1 MSTSP
6 LSQPASPENTH
17 SLPAAGV
24 SAPVDGVVGGARAK
38 GERPAWVQHA
48 FFGVRVGLGVAVG
61 KWAGDV
67 ASLHGARGAGAS
79 PRHRIEAMAAAFLVA
94 ATTAFVA
101 GGVLGAVLGVPMS
114 RSLRAARSW
123 WRAQADGVEGG
134 RTVAALALTLT
145 VLLAVWCEAT
155 YHLVLWLLFEF
166 SRPDTLILAITLSH
180 VLFAASIVLV
190 WAPVSRAARAAV
202 EAGWE
207 RPGLQPV
214 LSRPWP
220 VPALLGGGFLVA
232 LGVLAF
238 RYRIELSAL
247 PWRDAI
253 PVLAGLAGA
262 MASVLMGSAPE
273 PSRTRF
279 TRGARVFVALG
290 CVAGIVAAPF
300 IRPESTAAR
309 TLAFDRALSGEIGYA
324 VWTLALDFDRDGQI
338 SILGGGDCAPF
349 DPRRHTGA
357 VDIPNNGIDEDCD
370 GTDLSPVALKPRGR
384 IGSHPNL
391 PERPSVVLITVDALG
406 APRLKAF
413 GGTVSLMPH
422 VDAFAENA
430 VQFSNCYSQG
440 PSTRL
445 SFPSMFTSR
454 FDSQLVF
461 NYAPRIPYSIGDKE
475 RQLQDAFDDA
485 GYQTVAILPTSY
497 FDRPRWPSVTRGF
510 QIVDTSALAAGKHNA
525 AQVTDAAL
533 RVLSQTSDRPLYM
546 WIHYYDAHPPYQ
558 PLPGVTYDDHSE
570 KSLYEA
576 ELRHIDTEVARL
588 FDALAGR
595 PEPLY
600 VIFTADHSTVF
611 HPVPESRHYHYG
623 YDLYTA
629 TLHVPLLVK
638 GPGLKPHVVEDQVT
652 TMDIVPTITDLL
664 RVQDKQAVE
673 GTSLIPEL
681 LGTQRDPSRVTF
693 HEFFLPE
700 FAYRGKDPL
709 DTVSARNSKY
719 NLILNRARGTY
730 ELYTWPT
737 DYYEMHDR
745 YEDLAGSPEVAHL
758 RSLLGAFV
766 AQFDRAP
773 GAPIDSAG
781 EHKIEL

>member
-1 MSTSP
+1 
-6 LSQPASPENTH
+6 
-17 SLPAAGV
+17 V
-24 SAPVDGVVGGARAK
+24 KRD
-38 GERPAWVQHA
+38 RPAWVNQA
-48 FFGVRVGLGVAVG
+48 LFGVRVALGAAVG
-61 KWAGDV
+61 MWAGDV
-67 ASLHGARGAGAS
+67 AILLGARGAGAS
-79 PRHRIEAMAAAFLVA
+79 PRQCIEAMAAAFLVA
-94 ATTAFVA
+94 ASTAFVA
-101 GGVLGAVLGVPMS
+101 GGVVGGLLGVPLS
-114 RSLRAARSW
+114 RGLHDARSW
-123 WRAQADGVEGG
+123 WRARAEGVEGG
-134 RTVAALALTLT
+134 RRVAALALTVT

-155 YHLVLWLLFEF
+155 YHLLLWLLFEF

-180 VLFAASIVLV
+180 VLFAATLVLAWV
-190 WAPVSRAARAAV
+190 PVSGAARAAV
-202 EAGWE
+202 EAAWE
-207 RPGLQPV
+207 RPSLQPA

-220 VPALLGGGFLVA
+220 VPAVLGGGFLLS

-247 PWRDAI
+247 PWRDGI
-253 PVLAGLAGA
+253 PLIAGIAGA
-262 MASVLMGSAPE
+262 VAAVLMGSAPE
-273 PSRTRF
+273 PARTRF
-279 TRGARVFVALG
+279 TRTARVLVALG
-290 CVAGIVAAPF
+290 CVAGAVAAPF

-309 TLAFDRALSGEIGYA
+309 TLAFDRALSGQIGYA

-338 SILGGGDCAPF
+338 NILGGGDCAPF

-384 IGSHPNL
+384 VGSHTNL

-406 APRLKAF
+406 APRLKTF
-413 GGTVSLMPH
+413 GSPVSLMPH

-475 RQLQDAFDDA
+475 RQVQDAFDDA
-485 GYQTVAILPTSY
+485 GYQTVAILPNSY

-510 QIVDTSALAAGKHNA
+510 QIVDTSALSAGKHNA

-576 ELRHIDTEVARL
+576 ELRHIDNELARL

-595 PEPLY
+595 AEPLY

-611 HPVPESRHYHYG
+611 HPIPESRHYHYG

-638 GPGLKPHVVEDQVT
+638 GPGLKPHVVDDQVT

-664 RVQDKQAVE
+664 RVPDKQPVE

-681 LGTQRDPSRVTF
+681 LGTQRDPGRVTF

-719 NLILNRARGTY
+719 NLILNRAKGTY

-737 DYYEMHDR
+737 DYFEIHDR
-745 YEDLAGSPEVAHL
+745 YEDLAGSPDVAHL

-766 AQFDRAP
+766 SQFDRAP

>member
-6 LSQPASPENTH
+6 LSEPRSPENTPSPH
-17 SLPAAGV
+17 VGVDLDGRRKWQKGAFVGAGI
-24 SAPVDGVVGGARAK
+24 ALGA
-38 GERPAWVQHA
+38 
-48 FFGVRVGLGVAVG
+48 AVG
-61 KWAGDV
+61 MWTGDL
-67 ASLHGARGAGAS
+67 AILIGARGAGANL
-79 PRHRIEAMAAAFLVA
+79 RQCVEAMSAAFLVA
-94 ATTAFVA
+94 TTTAAVA
-101 GGVLGAVLGVPMS
+101 GGVLGALLGIPLT
-114 RSLRAARSW
+114 RGAASTRSW

-134 RTVAALALTLT
+134 RRVASLALALTA
-145 VLLAVWCEAT
+145 VLAVWCAAT
-155 YHLVLWLLFEF
+155 YRLVFWLLFEF

-180 VLFAASIVLV
+180 VLFAATTFLA

-202 EAGWE
+202 DVAWE
-207 RPGLQPV
+207 RPAL
-214 LSRPWP
+214 RPALARTWP
-220 VPALLGGGFLVA
+220 VPAVLGGGFL
-232 LGVLAF
+232 LSMGVFAF
-238 RYRIELSAL
+238 RYRLELAAL

-253 PVLAGLAGA
+253 PVLAGVAGIVA
-262 MASVLMGSAPE
+262 VVLMGSAPE
-273 PSRTRF
+273 PSGKRF
-279 TRGARVFVALG
+279 RRAASVAVAIG
-290 CVAGIVAAPF
+290 CLAGLVSAPF
-300 IRPESTAAR
+300 IRPESTATR
-309 TLAFDRALSGEIGYA
+309 TLAFDRALSGEIGFA
-324 VWTLALDFDRDGQI
+324 AWTLVLDFDRDGQI
-338 SILGGGDCAPF
+338 NILGGGDCAPF
-349 DPRRHTGA
+349 DPHRHTGA

-370 GTDLSPVALKPRGR
+370 GTDLSAVALRPRAR
-384 IGSHPNL
+384 MNAHPNL
-391 PERPSVVLITVDALG
+391 PERPSIVLVTVDALG
-406 APRLKAF
+406 APRLKTF
-413 GGTVSLMPH
+413 GSPVSLMPN
-422 VDAFAENA
+422 VDRFAAGA

-475 RQLQDAFDDA
+475 RQVQDAFDDA
-485 GYQTVAILPTSY
+485 GYQTVAILPNGY

-510 QIVDTSALAAGKHNA
+510 QIVDTSALAAGHHNA

-558 PLPGVTYDDHSE
+558 PLPGVTYEDRTD

-576 ELRHIDTEVARL
+576 ELRHIDTELARL
-588 FDALAGR
+588 FEALSGR

-611 HPVPESRHYHYG
+611 HPIPESRHYHYA

-629 TLHVPLLVK
+629 TLHVPLLVR
-638 GPGLKPHVVEDQVT
+638 GPGLKPHVVDDQVS

-664 RVQDKQAVE
+664 RVPDKQAVE

-681 LGTQRDPSRVTF
+681 LGTQYDPNRVTF

-709 DTVSARNSKY
+709 DTVAARNAKY
-719 NLILNRARGTY
+719 NLILNRGRGTY

-737 DYYEMHDR
+737 DYYEIHDR

-766 AQFDRAP
+766 GQFDRAP
-773 GAPIDSAG
+773 GAPVDSAG